1 MTGVRIAAFA
11 DLHGDLAALEAI
23 LEDAGRRGAEALF
36 HLGDMG
42 GGPQD
47 AAVWARLREA
57 GVVGVRGEAD
67 PADPPAW
74 IRVEDGGV
82 ALALCHAD
90 PREAWRP
97 LDADTPDGELA
108 EVFALVE
115 AGVLL
120 VGHTH
125 EPLTRE
131 VGDRLLLNPGPAGGG
146 AEARYL
152 LLDTEGGLTVL
163 HVRVPVR
170 RAPGESR

>member
-1 MTGVRIAAFA
+1 MRVAVFA

-42 GGPQD
+42 AGPED
-47 AAVWARLREA
+47 AAVWARLAEA

-67 PADPPAW
+67 PGDPPAW
-74 IRVEDGGV
+74 IRVEEGGV

-97 LDADTPDGELA
+97 LDAETLDEDLA
-108 EVFALVE
+108 EVFAFVD

-125 EPLTRE
+125 EPLARE
-131 VGDRLLLNPGPAGGG
+131 VGDRLLLNPGAAGGG
-146 AEARYL
+146 DEARYL
-152 LLDTEGGLTVL
+152 LLDTDGGLTAL

-170 RAPGESR
+170 RAGQPFR